1 MKIVNVEGENLHI
14 FWTVWRISMP
24 FTVKMWLMIIL
35 KNHKNPG
42 LRPFLKTYILGK
54 NTGGRGGRG
63 ACQIDPPPAFKSQM
77 IFSGT

>member
-1 MKIVNVEGENLHI
+1 
-14 FWTVWRISMP
+14 
-24 FTVKMWLMIIL
+24 MIIL

-42 LRPFLKTYILGK
+42 LRHFFKTYISGK